1 MENQPESVGNSFPLM
16 AKNGGLV
23 SSHFGKRLAGMVWS
37 PAFSQTPWRPTHFP
51 IHFTLRNK
59 GHHGAPWGTMGHHG
73 APQVQQL
80 LQELDTVN
88 GTIRALDEAKRD
100 TYRFFKHNL

>member
-1 MENQPESVGNSFPLM
+1 
-16 AKNGGLV
+16 
-23 SSHFGKRLAGMVWS
+23 
-37 PAFSQTPWRPTHFP
+37 
-51 IHFTLRNK
+51 
-59 GHHGAPWGTMGHHG
+59 MGHHG